1 MSFPPHPPQPPVPG
15 AAPGCYRHPDRASYV
30 QCLRCH
36 RFGCGECMRSAPVGY
51 QCVDCVHT
59 GGPGMSQPQAQYQ
72 PQAVYHQPAPPTR
85 AASGAVF
92 EPGKPVISY
101 GLIAV
106 NVVMFVLQLAS
117 VSLQREL
124 VLWPPAVADGQWYR
138 LVTSAFMHYGIAHL
152 LFNMWALYIIGPPLE
167 TLLGRLRFGALYALS
182 ALGGSVLVYLLSAMS
197 DATAGASGAIFGLFG
212 ATFIVARRL
221 NLDVR
226 WLVGLI
232 VLNLVL
238 TFAAPL
244 VIGQA
249 ISWQGHVGGLV
260 TGLFITAAYVYAP
273 RAYRNQVQV
282 GVSVATF
289 VVFVLLAYWR
299 TAELVATYGG
309 LLHR

>member
-1 MSFPPHPPQPPVPG
+1 MSFPPYPPQPAVPA
-15 AAPGCYRHPDRASYV
+15 AAPGCYRHPERSSYV
-30 QCLRCH
+30 QCTRCH
-36 RFGCGECMRSAPVGY
+36 RYGCGECLRSAPVGY
-51 QCVDCVHT
+51 QCVDCAYA
-59 GGPGMSQPQAQYQ
+59 GAPGVQQPQATQWSRT
-72 PQAVYHQPAPPTR
+72 VPAAGTATR
-85 AASGAVF
+85 AVF
-92 EPGKPVISY
+92 EPGKPVITY

-106 NVVMFVLQLAS
+106 NLLMFVLQLAS
-117 VSLQREL
+117 TTLQSEL
-124 VLWPPAVADGQWYR
+124 VLWPPAVAGGQWYR

-260 TGLFITAAYVYAP
+260 TGLFITAAFVYAP
-273 RAYRNQVQV
+273 RAYRNQVQI

-289 VVFVLLAYWR
+289 VAFVLVAYWR
-299 TAELVATYGG
+299 TAELVATYGA
-309 LLHR
+309 LLQR

>member
-1 MSFPPHPPQPPVPG
+1 MSFPPYPPQSPIPG
-15 AAPGCYRHPDRASYV
+15 AAPGCYRHADRSSYV

-36 RFGCGECMRSAPVGY
+36 RFACAECMRSAPVGY
-51 QCVDCVHT
+51 QCVDCAYAGVGGVH
-59 GGPGMSQPQAQYQ
+59 QPQPQ
-72 PQAVYHQPAPPTR
+72 PQPRARAV
-85 AASGAVF
+85 SGAVF
-92 EPGKPVISY
+92 EPGKPVITY

-106 NVVMFVLQLAS
+106 NVLMFVLQLAS

-124 VLWPPAVADGQWYR
+124 VLWPPAVAEGQWYR

-182 ALGGSVLVYLLSAMS
+182 ALGGSVLVYLLSALS

-232 VLNLVL
+232 VLNLAL

-282 GVSVATF
+282 GISVATF